1 MGGRGPCY
9 LCAEESGLR
18 CPHCGV
24 WVCGEAHYRHH
35 RQPAARSLPL
45 VSADSL
51 EPLLEDQGCA
61 PFRVQRDADRGRY
74 LVATRDIR
82 PLELVFRW
90 YFMLHF
96 IISLP
101 HLFFSTQCN
110 GNTVLSSSSRDTP
123 LVVAPPALT
132 PPVCLECLAA
142 LVPGHVSSCPGCH
155 APVLCDT
162 CVPALHLA
170 ECDVIRRAGVGARLG
185 LDRTANHILYTC
197 ILPLRMW
204 RLQHTQPEAWDQIN
218 FLQEDNSQSF
228 SSQAVWRDVAE
239 YIHNT
244 LGVTDFTTRE
254 IIRLCSIK
262 VIVLLHSTVLHI
274 DAFTLFMT
282 KY

>member
-1 MGGRGPCY
+1 MAIQY
-9 LCAEESGLR
+9 
-18 CPHCGV
+18 
-24 WVCGEAHYRHH
+24 
-35 RQPAARSLPL
+35 
-45 VSADSL
+45 
-51 EPLLEDQGCA
+51 
-61 PFRVQRDADRGRY
+61 
-74 LVATRDIR
+74 
-82 PLELVFRW
+82 
-90 YFMLHF
+90 
-96 IISLP
+96 
-101 HLFFSTQCN
+101 
-110 GNTVLSSSSRDTP
+110 SSSSRDTP

-142 LVPGHVSSCPGCH
+142 LVPGHVSPCPGCH

-204 RLQHTQPEAWDQIN
+204 RLQQTQPEAWDQIN

-262 VIVLLHSTVLHI
+262 VIELEL
-274 DAFTLFMT
+274 
-282 KY
+282 